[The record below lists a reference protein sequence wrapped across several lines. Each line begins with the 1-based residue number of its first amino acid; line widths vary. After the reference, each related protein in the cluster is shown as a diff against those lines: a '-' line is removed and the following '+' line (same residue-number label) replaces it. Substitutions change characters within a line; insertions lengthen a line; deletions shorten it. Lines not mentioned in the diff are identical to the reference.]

1 MPCAGEDD
9 YREAEQGSEI
19 RPIPPPNPLQSF
31 RQSLFSYRAVDVNHI
46 TGKDELIMITLLGQ
60 HICHPP
66 AWLPPTVL
74 AVPQGIDVQEI
85 PIPTSNQTRMG
96 FRGDW
101 DQSCVKAPGAI
112 GGFRP
117 SRLSLQSEPWPRS
130 VFYQQ
135 VRLIFL
141 GRPADTDLQRDDLIA
156 GRFAQ
161 TARGLIPK
169 G

>member
-101 DQSCVKAPGAI
+101 GSVLRESPRRHRGFPAIKAVVAIRTMAAI
-112 GGFRP
+112 GFLP
-117 SRLSLQSEPWPRS
+117 TSTIDFPWAT
-130 VFYQQ
+130 
-135 VRLIFL
+135 
-141 GRPADTDLQRDDLIA
+141 G
-156 GRFAQ
+156 
-161 TARGLIPK
+161 
-169 G
+169 